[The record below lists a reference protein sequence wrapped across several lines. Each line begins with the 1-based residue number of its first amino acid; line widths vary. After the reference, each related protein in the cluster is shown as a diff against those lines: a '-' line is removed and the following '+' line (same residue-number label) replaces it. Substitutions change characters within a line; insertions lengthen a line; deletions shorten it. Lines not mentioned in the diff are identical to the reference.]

1 MVRQNKIGLDI
12 QKKAYHT
19 DKFYQPKQ
27 TPKASLLGSPYE
39 VILNHLSYE
48 HKICESYIELG
59 TAVFWIQKIDL
70 LPIMKILKKLGYEIL
85 SEMSAIDMLDIKG
98 EFEMFYQLL
107 SCDNNNIE
115 KKRIRVKCV
124 LSPNENIDSIVSEFR
139 CAIWSE
145 REAFDMFGIIFNG
158 HPHLTRLLMP
168 QDWVGHP
175 LLKSYPLKGDESAS
189 WYEVDR
195 IFGKEYRQIIGPE
208 QRDSARVDE
217 KDTFNFARI
226 GHEMQK
232 GSQDQSVLIDKKS
245 SKALFVKKLDLSKAK
260 VLKERR

>member
-19 DKFYQPKQ
+19 DKFYQPKL
-27 TPKASLLGSPYE
+27 TSKTSIIGSPYE
-39 VILNHLSYE
+39 VIYNHLSYE
-48 HKICESYIELG
+48 YHICDSYIELG
-59 TAVFWIQKIDL
+59 TAVFWIQKTDL
-70 LPIMKILKKLGYEIL
+70 LPIMKILKKLGYEVL
-85 SEMSAIDMLDIKG
+85 NEMSAIDMLELKG

-107 SCDNNNIE
+107 SCNVNNSE
-115 KKRIRVKCV
+115 KRRIRVKCI
-124 LSPNENIDSIVSEFR
+124 LKPNESIDSIVTEFR

-145 REAFDMFGIIFNG
+145 RETFDMFGIIFSG

-168 QDWVGHP
+168 QDWVGYP
-175 LLKSYPLKGDESAS
+175 LLKSYPLKGDEHAS
-189 WYEVDR
+189 WYEVDK

-217 KDTFNFARI
+217 KDTFNFTRI
-226 GHEMQK
+226 GHETQK
-232 GSQDQSVLIDKKS
+232 GMQTQSVLNSNKS
-245 SKALFVKKLDLSKAK
+245 SKALFVKNLDPSKAK